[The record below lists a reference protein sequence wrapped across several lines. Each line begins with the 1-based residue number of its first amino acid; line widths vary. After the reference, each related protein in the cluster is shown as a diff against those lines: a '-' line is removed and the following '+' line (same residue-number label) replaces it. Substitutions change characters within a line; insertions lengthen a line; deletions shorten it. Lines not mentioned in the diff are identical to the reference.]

1 MTTRIPN
8 KAALA
13 CLIGAFLA
21 PTALSAQDI
30 KLQALTLMDGDC
42 RLQAQEGAA
51 ACKGT
56 VMWTEFK
63 NGRTMLS
70 FFKNNNS
77 YTVSGETAA
86 QPSDGEYR
94 QPIDTI
100 RFFDGGKLLD
110 ADESAKG
117 LCLFNLKA
125 NTIKCEVDSRHKKAH
140 YAFEL
145 DKVHNIKRKD
155 F

>member
-1 MTTRIPN
+1 MTTPIPSR
-8 KAALA
+8 ATLA

-21 PTALSAQDI
+21 PTALCAQEF
-30 KLQALTLMDGDC
+30 KLQALTLMDGNC
-42 RLQAQEGAA
+42 RLQAQGGAIP
-51 ACKGT
+51 CKGT

-77 YTVSGETAA
+77 YTVSGETTA
-86 QPSDGEYR
+86 QPSEGEYR

-100 RFFDGGKLLD
+100 RYFDGDKLLD
-110 ADESAKG
+110 ADENAKG
-117 LCLFNLKA
+117 ACLFNFKA
-125 NTIKCEVDSRHKKAH
+125 NTIKCEVDSHHKKAH

-145 DKVHNIKRKD
+145 DKVHNIERKD